1 MKRQVLA
8 ALSIITVGLMA
19 GCGGGGGSDSG
30 VTATSTTINGKVAD
44 GYLSGAEVFLDKNG
58 NYQWDGGETKAI
70 TDGNGAYHMTV
81 PTADAA
87 MYPMVARAI
96 GGTTIDM
103 DNPNMPITNSYV
115 ICAPAGY
122 PEFISP
128 MSTLI
133 REKMLADPNMT
144 LTEAMTQLRNQMNL
158 PAGIDMMADYVAGS
172 HSGVNETHHQTMHT
186 TAQQMASL
194 ISGQSALVM
203 PDGKNV
209 IVNRYHS
216 MMATINANMSGIAAN
231 VENHLD
237 EHSTF
242 MTTMMTTMKAQM
254 GAISTTGGFM
264 NYSSMFRNMTS
275 SRYFWSTSSGTTT
288 PMTPMSGGMM

>member
-1 MKRQVLA
+1 MKRQILA
-8 ALSIITVGLMA
+8 ALSLITVGLIA

-30 VTATSTTINGKVAD
+30 ATTTSTTISGKVAD

-58 NYQWDGGETKAI
+58 NYQWDGGEPKTT
-70 TDGNGAYHMTV
+70 TDGEGVYRMTV

-87 MYPMVARAI
+87 TCPVVARAI
-96 GGTTIDM
+96 AGVTIDK
-103 DNPNMPITNSYV
+103 DTNTPVANNYV
-115 ICAPAGY
+115 LCAPAEAAG
-122 PEFISP
+122 FISP

-133 REKMLADPNMT
+133 REKMLANPDMS

-158 PAGIDMMADYVAGS
+158 PADIDMMADYVAGS
-172 HSGVNETHHQTMHT
+172 QSGVNASQHQTMHT

-203 PDGKNV
+203 PDGKNA

-242 MTTMMTTMKAQM
+242 MTTMMTTMQTQM